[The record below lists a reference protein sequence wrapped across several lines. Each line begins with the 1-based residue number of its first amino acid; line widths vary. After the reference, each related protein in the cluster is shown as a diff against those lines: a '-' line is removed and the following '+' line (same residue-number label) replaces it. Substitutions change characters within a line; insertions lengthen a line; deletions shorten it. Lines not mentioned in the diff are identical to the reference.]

1 VRSLLALALALS
13 AIGCERAASGSP
25 EMASA
30 GRTNA
35 VSAAAGP
42 TAERRF
48 GGAST
53 VEGDPVDVAQV
64 LAAPQRYLNQNVKCA
79 GTVARVC
86 EAAGCWLELRA
97 AQGEGGAQ
105 GLRVPMAGH
114 SFFVPRDVVGRPAVV
129 EGVLSAREL
138 NAAELAH
145 LTGEGLSATGP
156 LSLAATSVVVR

>member
-1 VRSLLALALALS
+1 VRFQLLLALALSTAS
-13 AIGCERAASGSP
+13 CENGSSSSRATQAASGAPRAP
-25 EMASA
+25 E
-30 GRTNA
+30 
-35 VSAAAGP
+35 AAAP
-42 TAERRF
+42 APERRF
-48 GGAST
+48 GAAPAI
-53 VEGDPVDVAQV
+53 EGEPVDVARV
-64 LAAPQRYLNQNVKCA
+64 LAAPHTYLNQSIKCA

-97 AQGEGGAQ
+97 EGREAQ

-138 NAAELAH
+138 NDAELAH
-145 LTGEGLSATGP
+145 LKGEGLSATGP